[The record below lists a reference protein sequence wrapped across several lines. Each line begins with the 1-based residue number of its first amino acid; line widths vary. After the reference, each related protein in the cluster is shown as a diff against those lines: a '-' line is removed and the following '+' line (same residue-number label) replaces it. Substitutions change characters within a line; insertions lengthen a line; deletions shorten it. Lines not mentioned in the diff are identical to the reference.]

1 MMKTES
7 VALVMIKWA
16 MNMARSER
24 ELRSFVDVECNKKA
38 ISVLNDDERSD
49 ARKAYAAA
57 RDKLRGKR

>member
-1 MMKTES
+1 MKTES
-7 VALVMIKWA
+7 VALTMIKWA

-38 ISVLNDDERSD
+38 ISVLNDAERSD

-57 RDKLRGKR
+57 RDKLRGK

>member
-1 MMKTES
+1 MKTES
-7 VALVMIKWA
+7 LVLTMIKWA

-38 ISVLNDDERSD
+38 LSALSDDDKAE
-49 ARKAYAAA
+49 ARNEYAKA